1 MLFHILTNNCKSL
14 LADLSHLFQHV
25 LPVFPM
31 MTILL
36 GMEWDIMFYFP
47 YCMMLSIAPCANHSL
62 AYHLG

>member
-1 MLFHILTNNCKSL
+1 MLFHIFTNNCKSL
-14 LADLSHLFQHV
+14 LADLSHLFQHL
-25 LPVFPM
+25 LPVFLI

-47 YCMMLSIAPCANHSL
+47 YCMTLSIVPCANHSL